1 VNTCDKLA
9 VLSDAAKYD
18 ASCSSS
24 GSKRQNTSGTGN
36 AAPGGIC
43 HTWTE
48 DGRCVSLLKILMTNV
63 CAYDCAYCVN
73 RRSND
78 VPRAVFSPEEIANL
92 TMEFYRR
99 NYIEG
104 LFLSSGVLGSPDETM
119 ERIART
125 LTLLRGL
132 HGFNGYIH
140 AKAIPGSSPELIERV
155 GLLADRI
162 SVNIELPSERSL
174 NALAPQKSRDSILR
188 PMEYIGGRITENT
201 TERRLAVRAQDAP
214 RFAPAGQSTQLIVG
228 ASPESDLT
236 ILRLSEGLYRRFHL
250 RRVYYSAFVPV
261 SDNPL
266 LPALPRPP
274 LLREHRLYQA
284 DWLLRYYGF
293 TAREL
298 LDESTPDFDE
308 QLDPKTTWAL
318 RNMHA
323 FPVDVNT
330 APYETLLRIPGI
342 GVRSAK
348 RILSARSCRSLTPE
362 NLIRLGI
369 VFSRARHFITCSGRF
384 CGEPGLTGTYLR
396 NRLLSGS
403 RKRAQVCQLEF
414 DMA

>member
-1 VNTCDKLA
+1 MDTVTKLS

-18 ASCSSS
+18 ASCASS
-24 GSKRQNTSGTGN
+24 GSRRRNAGGTGSTV
-36 AAPGGIC
+36 PGGVC

-73 RRSND
+73 RRSSD
-78 VPRAVFSPEEIANL
+78 VPRAVFSPGEIADL

-119 ERIART
+119 ERIATT
-125 LTLLRGL
+125 LTLLRSL

-140 AKAIPGSSPELIERV
+140 AKTIPGSSAELVERV
-155 GLLADRI
+155 GRLADRV

-174 NALAPQKSRDSILR
+174 NALAPQKNRDAILH
-188 PMEYIGGRITENT
+188 PMEYIGRRIIENGQ
-201 TERRLAVRAQDAP
+201 ERRLALRGHATP
-214 RFAPAGQSTQLIVG
+214 RFAPAGQSTQIIVG

-236 ILRLSEGLYRRFHL
+236 ILRLSEGLYRRFGL

-261 SDNPL
+261 SENPL
-266 LPALPRPP
+266 LPVLAKPP

-284 DWLLRYYGF
+284 DWLLRFYGF
-293 TAREL
+293 SADEL
-298 LDESTPDFDE
+298 LDESAPDFDE
-308 QLDPKTTWAL
+308 LLDPKATWAL
-318 RNMHA
+318 RNMNI
-323 FPVDVNT
+323 FPVEINT
-330 APYETLLRIPGI
+330 APYETLLRVPGI

-348 RILSARSCRSLTPE
+348 RILAARSARTLTPD
-362 NLIRLGI
+362 NLVRLGI
-369 VFSRARHFITCSGRF
+369 VYSRARHFIACSGRF
-384 CGEPGLTGTYLR
+384 CGDPRIPVPVLR
-396 NRLLSGS
+396 RRLLSGS
-403 RKRAQVCQLEF
+403 GKRPSVNQLVL